1 MAKIV
6 YTLTEHHQ
14 THNDIQTLH
23 SYNSRVYRSKQ
34 LAISKMHHRYAT
46 LLNMLHL
53 ENEPIV
59 SDEYNKRAEL
69 ADINLKNEFYH
80 LEVQETSL
88 I

>member
-14 THNDIQTLH
+14 TNNDVQTLH

-46 LLNMLHL
+46 LLNMLHS
-53 ENEPIV
+53 ENESII
-59 SDEYNKRAEL
+59 SNKYNKQAEL

-80 LEVQETSL
+80 LEIQETNL